1 MCPVCF
7 RILTLAYVKAR
18 GLRQAIHDEFKGLR
32 AGVHCPRQF
41 LNAAAPD
48 FILHTLS

>member
-7 RILTLAYVKAR
+7 RSLTLAYVKAR
-18 GLRQAIHDEFKGLR
+18 RLRQAIHDELKGLGAR
-32 AGVHCPRQF
+32 VHCLCQF

-48 FILHTLS
+48 FVLHALS